1 MPVDKIRKQFNAD
14 AVSFDAGIESRV
26 PRYREMLD
34 ALVSALPFAAS
45 AEAKIIDLGCGTGT
59 LLQLIRNAFPNARLA
74 GVDMAENML
83 EIARSKLGGDAEFL
97 PAGIES
103 FVFPKRFDAVVSSLA
118 LHHLETDDAKRA
130 AYAKIFAA
138 LEPGGVF
145 VNADLANGG
154 NEATNALYL
163 RKWREHLLLSLTA
176 EQVDGDYLRKHDE
189 NDRPIPLTRYCTL
202 LGEAGFAEVDVVW
215 KYYGFAVCLARKAK

>member
-1 MPVDKIRKQFNAD
+1 MPVEKIREQFNAD

-34 ALVSALPFAAS
+34 ALVAALPFAADRQ
-45 AEAKIIDLGCGTGT
+45 AAIVDLGCGTGT
-59 LLQLIRNAFPNARLA
+59 LLQLIQSTFPHARLT
-74 GVDMAENML
+74 GVDMAKNML
-83 EIARSKLGGDAEFL
+83 EIARGKLKGKAEFMS
-97 PAGIES
+97 AGIEGI
-103 FVFPKRFDAVVSSLA
+103 VFPGRFDAVVSSLA

-130 AYAKIFAA
+130 AYAKIFSV

-145 VNADLANGG
+145 VNADLVRGSG
-154 NEATNALYL
+154 EATNALYL

-176 EQVDGDYLRKHDE
+176 EKVDGDYLRKHDE
-189 NDRPIPLTRYCTL
+189 NDRPVPLTRYFTL

>member
-1 MPVDKIRKQFNAD
+1 MPVDKIREQFNAD

-34 ALVSALPFAAS
+34 ALVSALPFAPNA
-45 AEAKIIDLGCGTGT
+45 AAKIIDLGCGTGT
-59 LLQLIRNAFPNARLA
+59 LLQLIRRTFPNAHLT

-83 EIARSKLGGDAEFL
+83 AIAQGKLGGNAEFL
-97 PAGIES
+97 SAGIED
-103 FVFPKRFDAVVSSLA
+103 FVFPKRFDAIVSSLA

-145 VNADLANGG
+145 VNADLASGSG
-154 NEATNALYL
+154 EATNALYL
-163 RKWREHLLLSLTA
+163 RKWREHLLLSLAA

-189 NDRPIPLTRYCTL
+189 NDRPVPLTRYFAFL
-202 LGEAGFAEVDVVW
+202 EEAGFAEIDVIW